1 MVSRK
6 QEPQIPDLDMGHADP
21 LARIR
26 PDGGA
31 DPAGEAGWFLQK
43 ERESRGLSLEQAG
56 EMTGIHPYHLEAI
69 EYGDM
74 TRMPTRTDAL
84 EMIAAY
90 ADFLGFEPEPLL
102 EHYIT
107 FLPQPQIAP
116 RRHPAHPAPLS
127 SAKVLSFGK
136 FIKLPSIS
144 MRLPNFPQLPG
155 GSGGIVTSVM
165 AAFLLFSGLAWMFVP
180 PAPYPLQTEQVAQ
193 AVSNDPDTVPA
204 SDSASDPMPTA
215 STGADSAEIKVTE
228 TPIVSKPAPAVDAES
243 QPLALPGLDPDIM
256 AAFIQQNLEGVSD
269 PAGTP
274 IELPPPFGAD
284 DQGARIYGAPEDQSR
299 VVLKATRSIWLL
311 IEDARGNRI
320 ATQLLNQNDI
330 YRVPNTP
337 GLVATVQDGGAIK
350 YMIDGVEKGVLGEPG
365 SVLAAEPL
373 DVQRL
378 EARGT

>member
-1 MVSRK
+1 MVTRK

-31 DPAGEAGWFLQK
+31 DPAGEAGWFLQQ
-43 ERESRGLSLEQAG
+43 ERQSRGLSLEQAG
-56 EMTGIHPYHLEAI
+56 EETGIHPYHLEAI

-90 ADFLGFEPEPLL
+90 ADYLGFEPEPLL

-107 FLPQPQIAP
+107 FLPQPEMAP

-136 FIKLPSIS
+136 FIKLPSIA
-144 MRLPNFPQLPG
+144 MRLPNFRHLPG
-155 GSGGIVTSVM
+155 SSGGIVTSVF

-180 PAPYPLQTEQVAQ
+180 SDLPPPSVEQVAE
-193 AVSNDPDTVPA
+193 AVSSNPGGDP
-204 SDSASDPMPTA
+204 ASDPMPTA

-228 TPIVSKPAPAVDAES
+228 TPIVSKPVAAVVPESPPAVLLE
-243 QPLALPGLDPDIM
+243 LDPDIM
-256 AAFIQQNLEGVSD
+256 AAFIQQNLEGVND
-269 PAGTP
+269 PAGAP
-274 IELPPPFGAD
+274 IELPPPFGVD

-311 IEDARGNRI
+311 IEDAKGNRI
-320 ATQLLNQNDI
+320 ATQLLNKDDI

-350 YMIDGVEKGVLGEPG
+350 YTIDGVEKGVLGDPG

-373 DVQRL
+373 DVKRL
-378 EARGT
+378 EARGS

>member
-1 MVSRK
+1 MVTRK

-21 LARIR
+21 LARMR

-31 DPAGEAGWFLQK
+31 DPAGEAGWFLQQ

-56 EMTGIHPYHLEAI
+56 EETGIHPYHLQAI

-74 TRMPTRTDAL
+74 TGMPTRADAL

-90 ADFLGFEPEPLL
+90 ADYLGFEPEPLL

-107 FLPQPQIAP
+107 FLPQPEIAP
-116 RRHPAHPAPLS
+116 RRHPANPAPLS
-127 SAKVLSFGK
+127 SAKVLTFGK
-136 FIKLPSIS
+136 FVKLPRIS
-144 MRLPNFPQLPG
+144 MRLPNFPHLPG
-155 GSGGIVTSVM
+155 GSGGIVTSVV

-180 PAPYPLQTEQVAQ
+180 SDIPSKPVEQVAE
-193 AVSNDPDTVPA
+193 AVSNDP
-204 SDSASDPMPTA
+204 ASDPMPTA
-215 STGADSAEIKVTE
+215 STGAETAEIKVTE
-228 TPIVSKPAPAVDAES
+228 TPLFGPPANVDSQPAV
-243 QPLALPGLDPDIM
+243 LPQLDPDIM
-256 AAFIQQNLEGVSD
+256 GAFIQKSLEGVSED
-269 PAGTP
+269 PAGAP
-274 IELPPPFGAD
+274 IELPPPFGVD
-284 DQGARIYGAPEDQSR
+284 DQGARIYGAPQDQSR

-311 IEDARGNRI
+311 IEDGRGNRI

-337 GLVATVQDGGAIK
+337 GLVATVQDGGAIQ

-373 DVQRL
+373 DVKKL
-378 EARGT
+378 EARGS

>member
-1 MVSRK
+1 MVSRR

-31 DPAGEAGWFLQK
+31 DPAGEAGWFLQQ

-56 EMTGIHPYHLEAI
+56 EATGIHPYHLEAI

-90 ADFLGFEPEPLL
+90 ADYLGFEPEPLL

-107 FLPQPQIAP
+107 FLPQPEIAP

-144 MRLPNFPQLPG
+144 MRLPNFPHLPG
-155 GSGGIVTSVM
+155 GNGGIITSVA

-180 PAPYPLQTEQVAQ
+180 SDLPSPAVEQVAQ
-193 AVSNDPDTVPA
+193 AVSSDTA
-204 SDSASDPMPTA
+204 NDSASDPMPTA

-228 TPIVSKPAPAVDAES
+228 TPIVNKPDSVADAES
-243 QPLALPGLDPDIM
+243 QPVTLPGLDPDIM

-269 PAGTP
+269 PAVAP
-274 IELPPPFGAD
+274 IELPPPFGTD
-284 DQGARIYGAPEDQSR
+284 EQGARIYGAPEDQSR

-311 IEDARGNRI
+311 IEDGRGNRI
-320 ATQLLNQNDI
+320 ATQLLNKDDI

-350 YMIDGVEKGVLGEPG
+350 YTIDGVEKGVLGDPG

-373 DVQRL
+373 DVKKL
-378 EARGT
+378 EARGS

>member
-31 DPAGEAGWFLQK
+31 DPAGEAGWFLQQ
-43 ERESRGLSLEQAG
+43 ERETRGLSLEQAG
-56 EMTGIHPYHLEAI
+56 EETGIHPYHLEAI

-90 ADFLGFEPEPLL
+90 ADYLGFEPEPLL

-107 FLPQPQIAP
+107 FLPQPEIAP

-144 MRLPNFPQLPG
+144 MRLPNFPNLPG
-155 GSGGIVTSVM
+155 SSGGIVTSVI

-180 PAPYPLQTEQVAQ
+180 PAPYPMPAEQVAE
-193 AVSNDPDTVPA
+193 AVSSDP
-204 SDSASDPMPTA
+204 ASDPMPTA
-215 STGADSAEIKVTE
+215 STGADSAEIKVTV
-228 TPIVSKPAPAVDAES
+228 TPIASKPAPAANADS
-243 QPLALPGLDPDIM
+243 QPVILPELDPDIM

-269 PAGTP
+269 PAVAP
-274 IELPPPFGAD
+274 IELPPPFGVD

-320 ATQLLNQNDI
+320 ATQLLNKDDI

-350 YMIDGVEKGVLGEPG
+350 YTIDGVEKGVLGDPG

-373 DVQRL
+373 DVKKL